1 MRVGRRTAQP
11 VRLTQNCEMLQCP
24 RSVGLS
30 SGINKEM
37 RPHVRDV
44 QAWSHY
50 EATLFHRMAQGDP
63 LTFLTLEAG
72 VAGKQGPGLAIRFV
86 LCRRML
92 SFPGRI
98 WRATST
104 TCPAVYGPDIAFGKV
119 PTFDFR
125 LLTLDF
131 FLFGSGSA
139 GLGDRRSSSSLI
151 PGPWSLVPVFRGAR
165 TPRTAVHFE
174 GARKTWCPSCRSRRA
189 SFF

>member
-72 VAGKQGPGLAIRFV
+72 VARTQGPGARDSIRTFVVGCCHFLAEYGV
-86 LCRRML
+86 PRRLAPLFMDL
-92 SFPGRI
+92 RSG
-98 WRATST
+98 
-104 TCPAVYGPDIAFGKV
+104 FGKV